1 MANHDSGPMKFIPAL
16 CLSLVVSSSSLFADG
31 AAANDKAAPATY
43 FAAAKVMTLQGTLEA
58 ADRFGQADFNSF
70 NAGDGF
76 VMTQEDNN
84 FTQGANV
91 TLKGIAAFDLNAD
104 GMRAALT
111 NPGEQHLIL
120 SFALMQ
126 IEGKPRPLRVEYVG
140 TFDDVAQT
148 SAFSSVFQAAQIIQ
162 RNNVLRRG
170 DSNGLKLVDLTPLTQ
185 QSLPKRWLVIRFEQ
199 EGLRIENSGQDDLY
213 QLNPS
218 ADTVRLTLSDK
229 DAHGKTVAQ
238 HYQSSGYYNLTKD
251 MSSNLLGDMQSNLEP
266 DESTNLT
273 PDMSSDLTPDMSSNL
288 TPDLPNNLIQDGN
301 N

>member
-1 MANHDSGPMKFIPAL
+1 
-16 CLSLVVSSSSLFADG
+16 
-31 AAANDKAAPATY
+31 
-43 FAAAKVMTLQGTLEA
+43 MTLQGTLEA